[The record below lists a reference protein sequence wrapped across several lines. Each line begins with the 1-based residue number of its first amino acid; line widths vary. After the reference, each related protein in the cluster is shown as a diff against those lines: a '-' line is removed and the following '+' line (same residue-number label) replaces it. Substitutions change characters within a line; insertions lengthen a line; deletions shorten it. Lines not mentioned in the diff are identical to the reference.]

1 MAVTQK
7 AKNKG
12 CLLMSLLL
20 CVLLAP
26 GHRGKGQRMHNDL
39 DDSAHFFQPNCAT
52 RLQIVNPR
60 MQFKWRPTSLVL
72 NLDGVSGHSDVGV
85 LDTARDMKLL
95 AN

>member
-1 MAVTQK
+1 MEVTQK

-26 GHRGKGQRMHNDL
+26 GHRGWDQRLHNDL
-39 DDSAHFFQPNCAT
+39 DDSVHFFQPNCAS

-60 MQFKWRPTSLVL
+60 MHFKWRPTSLVL

-85 LDTARDMKLL
+85 LDTARDIESV